1 MAASGGSASGG
12 VSAGSVYVDV
22 HPRTT
27 GFWAAF
33 VAQTTPGA
41 TAAGNTLGA
50 AFGAAMAARI
60 RAAVNGSLSGL
71 TSNAARHGAALGNRF
86 GGTFA
91 TTAEQ
96 RIRAALRALPE
107 YRVNIYARAT
117 DAERKMR
124 ELRDQLERLS
134 TKRIGIDITE
144 TQAREEVARLRAE
157 LDRLAATASSPRVR
171 VDTGRASIELAL
183 LEQQLERL
191 DGRRAGAEVDVDTD
205 RARIGVNRL
214 TDAILTIGP
223 AAVPAAAAAA
233 AAIGG
238 IGAAAVIAAP
248 SVGVLALAF
257 GGIGGAV
264 TALANAQREQQKT
277 GNTAVQQQK
286 SLASSSDQVRSAV
299 ASLAN
304 TRANAAD
311 QQRRSLQQIADAERA
326 VTRAQEAATRA
337 QESLNDAREEE
348 RRSQED
354 TAQAL
359 KRNAVDQA
367 KAATQVADLQR
378 QLASFGGENTANA
391 LAEAQEQAEE
401 LAITGR
407 RLTADQERDR
417 KTGIDGSK
425 RVLEAQRQLAEAQQK
440 VTDAVRAEGEARLQ
454 AASQARQAAFQ
465 IAQGQAAIA
474 AAQRAAGAALSAT
487 ASTAGSALDKLDE
500 ELQTL
505 PLSGQRFARF
515 IFSLKPDLDR
525 LRESASD
532 GLLPGAE
539 AGIRRLLPYMD
550 DLTDY
555 VGELGAELG
564 RTADR
569 AGRALTSPFWS
580 RFFTLVGNEGVPTLR
595 GLVTVTGNVAV
606 GVAGMVQAFI
616 PFERSMGRGLIGLTE
631 RFANFSQ
638 GMSTNKGFQEFI
650 RYASVE
656 GPRVVATIGELIRVG
671 VRVGQAYAPVGSI
684 VLGVLRGVAS
694 ALNAIPLPVLTG
706 LVVGITAYRSAAL
719 LAAGAQAVLNSGL
732 VTGIARMITFGSVT
746 TTTMTTAGAIPNTV
760 TGATR
765 AINAMSGAIGGPFV
779 LALTGAIAAI
789 GYFVS
794 ANQQAKN
801 AIDTN
806 ARALGD
812 IGDEY
817 KRTGK
822 VSAESIASMV
832 QQNPKLRDL
841 TNILKEQNLTVEDLG
856 KSYENNAALQNR
868 IAEAARARAAADRAA
883 FEATV
888 GTKQGGKFGDQE
900 LLKRS
905 ERSKELAESLAKS
918 YEDAR
923 LKADVYTAA
932 VERGAEA
939 TKSSNNTFED
949 ATPAVRKLGDAYK
962 ILADSTS
969 SAADKARALKD
980 AEDLL
985 FGSARAADEAAEAQ
999 AKALI
1004 NTNKVLEVRDN
1015 LTGKGAKTLDLNTEA
1030 GQRLRD
1036 SLKDQLAAIN
1046 ATFRARVADGESIES
1061 ATKKH
1066 DEEVEALK
1074 KNATQHGINKAA
1086 VQNLIDIY
1094 GKVPPSKS
1102 TDVTISG
1109 IDATKAQL
1117 DELLVYQTA
1126 LREGISL
1133 ATARGRLHPDVASP
1147 GGRGGSRGSL
1157 LAEGGPVVGPGTGTS
1172 DSVPAMERRTGAPFM
1187 LSNGEFV
1194 QPTASV
1200 DYYGQGFMEALRRRQ
1215 VPRNAVRGYAAGGLV
1230 QQFLTEHYPFP
1241 TTTNMTRIPTRAEVA
1256 AVVQP
1261 PWPSSPGAQR
1271 GDSGVW
1277 RSVLALIKSG
1287 PGGGTF
1293 GNAYRP
1299 GDPLWHGC
1307 VPMDTVVL
1315 TRRGWVPFEDVQVG
1329 EDETVGYN
1337 PATGR
1342 SEWTRIVGMHHYQD
1356 AELWTITAGD
1366 WTAEVTPGH
1375 RWLTDT
1381 GLVET
1386 RDFTNGTRVRLA
1398 TPLADD
1404 VTGVGLVDGD
1414 VRVDGVQRAGAR
1426 QAEVF
1431 CPTTTLGTWTARQG
1445 SRVFLTGNSGRAVDW
1460 MGFNQDALAQY
1471 LAAHRPLEL
1480 IHRTKTRDYAYTRGV
1495 NKGSFNN
1502 ALMEAHRNHIHIA
1515 LAKGGLVDSLPF
1527 GVFDSGGTLAPGLNL
1542 AYNGLGRPEVL
1553 RREDQPTGPVHVDAE
1568 VRVFLGTR
1576 EITDVVRVEVDSSLR
1591 RVARDIQT
1599 GTRV

>member
-1 MAASGGSASGG
+1 MAASGGSASGI
-12 VSAGSVYVDV
+12 SAGSVHVDV
-22 HPRTT
+22 IPRTA

-41 TAAGNTLGA
+41 TAAGNTIGAALGA
-50 AFGAAMAARI
+50 AISARI

-71 TSNAARHGAALGNRF
+71 TPTAARHGAALGNRF

-205 RARIGVNRL
+205 RSRIGVNRL

-223 AAVPAAAAAA
+223 AAVPAAASAA

-264 TALANAQREQQKT
+264 KALSNAQAEQAKT
-277 GNTAVQQQK
+277 GNTAVQQQR

-337 QESLNDAREEE
+337 QESLNDAREAE

-367 KAATQVADLQR
+367 KAATQVAELQR

-407 RLTADQERDR
+407 RLAADQERDR

-425 RVLEAQRQLAEAQQK
+425 RVLEAQRSLAEAQQK

-465 IAQGQAAIA
+465 IAQGQAAIT

-487 ASTAGSALDKLDE
+487 ASTAGSALDKLDD
-500 ELQTL
+500 ELRTL

-515 IFSLKPDLDR
+515 IFGLKPDLDR
-525 LRESASD
+525 LRASASD

-550 DLTDY
+550 GLTDY
-555 VGELGAELG
+555 VGELADELG

-606 GVAGMVQAFI
+606 GIAGMVQAFI
-616 PFERSMGRGLIGLTE
+616 PFERSMGRGLINLTD

-671 VRVGQAYAPVGSI
+671 VRIGQAYAPVGSV
-684 VLGVLRGVAS
+684 VLGVLRGITAG
-694 ALNAIPLPVLTG
+694 LNAIPLPVLTG
-706 LVVGITAYRSAAL
+706 LVIGITAYKAATL
-719 LAAGAQAVLNSGL
+719 LAAGAQGLLNSGL
-732 VTGIARMITFGSVT
+732 LTGAARMITFGSVT
-746 TTTMTTAGAIPNTV
+746 TTTMTQAGAIPST
-760 TGATR
+760 TTAATR

-779 LALTGAIAAI
+779 LALTAAAVTI

-794 ANQQAKN
+794 QNQKAKQEAQAL
-801 AIDTN
+801 TS
-806 ARALGD
+806 ALGD
-812 IGDEY
+812 YGRAFKEGVNPATVENAKAIL
-817 KRTGK
+817 
-822 VSAESIASMV
+822 A
-832 QQNPKLRDL
+832 QNEKLRGLVELTQQAGISSQTLAAGLNGEVAARDEVTKAIQNQIDL
-841 TNILKEQNLTVEDLG
+841 AYLEKAFQSGEAHEATERRIKDL
-856 KSYENNAALQNR
+856 EALQKAFDSTNANA
-868 IAEAARARAAADRAA
+868 AEAARLASGLAAEQKKANGVFDEASPTVKTLAD
-883 FEATV
+883 
-888 GTKQGGKFGDQE
+888 
-900 LLKRS
+900 S
-905 ERSKELAESLAKS
+905 
-918 YEDAR
+918 
-923 LKADVYTAA
+923 
-932 VERGAEA
+932 
-939 TKSSNNTFED
+939 
-949 ATPAVRKLGDAYK
+949 YK
-962 ILADSTS
+962 ILASAQSST
-969 SAADKARALKD
+969 ADKARALKD

-985 FGSARAADEAAEAQ
+985 FGSARAADEAAENQ
-999 AKALI
+999 AKALL
-1004 NTNKVLEVRDN
+1004 NTNKVLEVREN

-1074 KNATQHGINKAA
+1074 KNATQHGINGKA

-1133 ATARGRLHPDVASP
+1133 STARGRLHPDVTSP
-1147 GGRGGSRGSL
+1147 GGKGNSRGSL
-1157 LAEGGPVVGPGTGTS
+1157 LAAGGPVVGPGTGTS
-1172 DSVPAMERRTGAPFM
+1172 DDVPAAERATGARYW

-1194 QPTASV
+1194 QKTAAV
-1200 DYYGQGFMEALRRRQ
+1200 QHYGTGFMH
-1215 VPRNAVRGYAAGGLV
+1215 AVNDLKFPKAAARTYAAGGLV
-1230 QQFLTEHYPFP
+1230 QGFLTEHYPFP
-1241 TTTNMTRIPTRAEVA
+1241 ATTKTTRIPTREEVA
-1256 AVVQP
+1256 AAVAIKGIAGA
-1261 PWPSSPGAQR
+1261 WPSSPSAQR

-1277 RSVLALIKSG
+1277 KAVLALIKSG

-1299 GDPLWHGC
+1299 GDPKWHG
-1307 VPMDTVVL
+1307 
-1315 TRRGWVPFEDVQVG
+1315 
-1329 EDETVGYN
+1329 
-1337 PATGR
+1337 
-1342 SEWTRIVGMHHYQD
+1342 
-1356 AELWTITAGD
+1356 
-1366 WTAEVTPGH
+1366 
-1375 RWLTDT
+1375 
-1381 GLVET
+1381 
-1386 RDFTNGTRVRLA
+1386 
-1398 TPLADD
+1398 
-1404 VTGVGLVDGD
+1404 
-1414 VRVDGVQRAGAR
+1414 
-1426 QAEVF
+1426 
-1431 CPTTTLGTWTARQG
+1431 
-1445 SRVFLTGNSGRAVDW
+1445 SGRAIDW
-1460 MGFNQDALAQY
+1460 MGFNQDALATY

-1480 IHRTKTRDYAYTRGV
+1480 IHRTRTRDYAYTRGV

-1502 ALMEAHRNHIHIA
+1502 ALMEQHRNHIHVA
-1515 LAKGGLVDSLPF
+1515 LRAGGLVGAAAPQIPF
-1527 GVFDSGGTLAPGLNL
+1527 GVYDSGGHLPQGLSL
-1542 AYNGLGRPEVL
+1542 AYNGTGRPEVIPNP
-1553 RREDQPTGPVHVDAE
+1553 QTGGGEPQFNVILSAADPQLKALVSMID
-1568 VRVFLGTR
+1568 
-1576 EITDVVRVEVDSSLR
+1576 VRVERATDQL
-1591 RVARDIQT
+1591 ARDLRS
-1599 GTRV
+1599 GPRV